1 MKIASLVSR
10 YLLGFMYVVLGLNG
24 FLGFIP
30 LPPFQGNPADF
41 MKILFETKFLFV
53 VKGIEILGGLMLL
66 SNQFARLSAVILM
79 PITVNI
85 LLFHLLIEQGNPIMS
100 LVMLTMNVLIL
111 FGYYEDLK
119 VVLKQN

>member
-10 YLLGFMYVVLGLNG
+10 YLLGFMYLVLGLNG

-30 LPPFQGNPADF
+30 LPAFQGNPADF
-41 MKILFETKFLFV
+41 MKILFVTKFLHV
-53 VKGIEILGGLMLL
+53 VKAIEIVCGLMLL

-100 LVMLTMNVLIL
+100 LVMLVMNVLIL
-111 FGYYEDLK
+111 LGYYEDLK